1 MDGKKLKKKYPVS
14 LSLLFPFL
22 SLPLQVWFCWMNS
35 WDEARSSCDSPQE
48 GTFVHSFAE
57 QYFSHPHSHTASAED
72 DEEDW
77 GLGDEEDEGGSGT
90 GEGGLTL
97 QGISSRGRIVRSRWN
112 SRRARR

>member
-1 MDGKKLKKKYPVS
+1 
-14 LSLLFPFL
+14 
-22 SLPLQVWFCWMNS
+22 MNS

-57 QYFSHPHSHTASAED
+57 QYLTQQQGHADDDED
-72 DEEDW
+72 DW
-77 GLGDEEDEGGSGT
+77 NLGDDDDDGGSGT